1 MFDKKVEQLNR
12 TDKMKVTLEDF
23 EKYIN
28 QKANKIDL

>member
-28 QKANKIDL
+28 QQANKIDL

>member
-12 TDKMKVTLEDF
+12 TDKMKVTFEDF

-28 QKANKIDL
+28 LKANKIDL

>member
-23 EKYIN
+23 EKYMN
-28 QKANKIDL
+28 LKANKIDL